1 MFFEDNPTPM
11 WIYDPETLAFLA
23 VNNAAIAKYGY
34 SREEF
39 LGLTIK
45 DIFLD
50 EDINKLLE
58 SVVEGFKKSEI
69 WRHRKKDG
77 GLIEVEIASHSIFY
91 DGRKAQ
97 LALATDVTENK
108 RIERRL
114 HASEEEFQLFA
125 NNIDDVIWI
134 SDAETGRLIYLNPAF
149 ERIWGWPTS
158 LVLDGKL
165 DFFQTV
171 HVEDRERIKSA
182 FAIPLDQRKGS
193 NEYRIVR
200 PDGSIRWIRD
210 KAFWMASAEGKHLRI
225 AGIAEDITEPK
236 TAELT
241 LHLLGTALESTANAV
256 VITDSKGNIQ
266 WVNTAF
272 TRLAG
277 YTADE
282 AIGKNTR
289 IFKSGFHP
297 AEFYRDLWNTI
308 LAGKEWRG
316 ELRNKRKDGSLYYEE
331 LSITPLLDSQGN
343 ITNFIAIK
351 QDITQR
357 KLDEERLRQSQAEL
371 AAAQRLANIGNWRY
385 YFDTGEVQWSEEL
398 YRIFGRTKEEFGND
412 YRSFIECVHPDD
424 RSRIEQAD
432 REMMTNAR
440 AVDLEYRIV
449 LPNGQTKFIREFAY
463 PFSDN
468 YGRVQGLFGIS
479 QDVTDYKRIETELL
493 RTKTSLEDAQ
503 AIARLGSW
511 ELDLQS
517 QTSYWSKEMYVLYDR
532 DFSHGAPSIEEY
544 IELVDPADR
553 VKVLDLHRQAIESG
567 EAVGFEVRINR
578 KDASDYIFYVR
589 LHPVKDLKG
598 TVVRLIATH
607 LDITERKRKE
617 IALQT
622 SEALLREA
630 QRAAKLGTWQWNLRT
645 NQITLSDELYE
656 IFGVDQSE
664 QFSFENIWDLIH
676 PDDRLR
682 VRQIATQTAFESQ
695 SLQIDFRAFAP
706 GGLEKYLVIHSHSIT
721 DDENK
726 VIRRFGTVQDI
737 TDRVLAEKARQ
748 EKERAEIANQA
759 KNEFLSRMSHELRT
773 PLNAILGFAQLL
785 ELDLTN
791 ASQRENVQ
799 YILSAGKR

>member
-1 MFFEDNPTPM
+1 MLFEDNPNPM
-11 WIYDPETLAFLA
+11 WIYDLETFAFLA
-23 VNNAAIAKYGY
+23 VNNAAIAKYGF

-39 LGLTIK
+39 LRLTIK
-45 DIFLD
+45 DIFFD
-50 EDINKLLE
+50 EDINKPLE
-58 SVVEGFKKSEI
+58 RVVEGFKKSGI

-77 GLIEVEIASHSIFY
+77 SLIEVEIASQSIFY

-97 LALATDVTENK
+97 LVLATDVSENIQI
-108 RIERRL
+108 RRRL
-114 HASEEEFQLFA
+114 QASEEQFRLFA
-125 NNIDDVIWI
+125 DNIDDVVWI
-134 SDAETGRLIYLNPAF
+134 SDVETGQLIYLNPAF
-149 ERIWGWPTS
+149 ERIWGLPAS

-165 DFFQTV
+165 DFMQTI
-171 HVEDRERIKSA
+171 HKEDRERIKRA
-182 FAIPLDQRKGS
+182 FAIPPDQRKGCT
-193 NEYRIVR
+193 EYRIVR

-210 KAFWMASAEGKHLRI
+210 KAFWMTGSEGKYLRI
-225 AGIAEDITEPK
+225 AGIAEDITEWK

-241 LHLLGTALESTANAV
+241 LRLLGTALESTANAV
-256 VITDSKGNIQ
+256 VITDSEGNIQ

-272 TRLAG
+272 TRLTG
-277 YTADE
+277 YSAE
-282 AIGKNTR
+282 EVIGKNPR
-289 IFKSGFHP
+289 IFKSGFQS
-297 AEFYRDLWNTI
+297 ADFYRNLWNTI
-308 LAGKEWRG
+308 LEGKEWRG
-316 ELRNKRKDGSLYYEE
+316 ELKNKRKDGSLYYEE

-351 QDITQR
+351 QDVTQR
-357 KLDEERLRQSQAEL
+357 KLDEERLLQSQAEL

-432 REMMTNAR
+432 REMITNAR

-468 YGRVQGLFGIS
+468 CGRVQGLFGIS
-479 QDVTDYKRIETELL
+479 QDVSDYKSIEAELL

-517 QTSYWSKEMYVLYDR
+517 QTSYWSKEMYVLYGR
-532 DFSHGAPSIEEY
+532 DSSQGAPSIEEY

-553 VKVLDLHRQAIESG
+553 VKVLDFHRQAIESG
-567 EAVGFEVRINR
+567 EAVSFEVRINQ
-578 KDASDYIFYVR
+578 KDASDCTFYVR
-589 LHPVKDLKG
+589 LHPVKDQQG
-598 TVVRLIATH
+598 TVVRLVATH
-607 LDITERKRKE
+607 QDITEQKRRE

-622 SEALLREA
+622 SEALLRAA
-630 QRAAKLGTWQWNLRT
+630 QRAARLGTWQWDLRT

-656 IFGVDQSE
+656 IFGVVKPE
-664 QFSFENIWDLIH
+664 QFNVENIWDLIH

-682 VRQIATQTAFESQ
+682 VRQIATQTTFESE
-695 SLQIDFRAFAP
+695 SLQIDFRAFTP
-706 GGLEKYLVIHSHSIT
+706 GGLEKYLVINSHSIT

-726 VIRRFGTVQDI
+726 VVSRFGTVQDI
-737 TDRVLAEKARQ
+737 TDR
-748 EKERAEIANQA
+748 
-759 KNEFLSRMSHELRT
+759 S
-773 PLNAILGFAQLL
+773 
-785 ELDLTN
+785 
-791 ASQRENVQ
+791 
-799 YILSAGKR
+799 